1 MSSPADRH
9 TTASPVAFALQ
20 ELIAC
25 WDQAYAALVQGDLD
39 QVAALLDVADERLAA
54 AGSGRT
60 DSPDE
65 AHLRATA
72 LGSRGRLEHGMSSG
86 LAGLAEELARVRH
99 GQKTLRG
106 YGRTDVG
113 VGDHV
118 ARTV

>member
-1 MSSPADRH
+1 MSSPADRE
-9 TTASPVAFALQ
+9 TAAEPVAFALQ

-39 QVAALLDVADERLAA
+39 EVDALLEVADEHLGA
-54 AGSGRT
+54 AGDGRT
-60 DSPDE
+60 DTPE
-65 AHLRATA
+65 AARLRATA
-72 LGSRGRLEHGMSSG
+72 LGSRGRLEHGMRSG

>member
-1 MSSPADRH
+1 MSSPADRPS
-9 TTASPVAFALQ
+9 TASAVAFALQ
-20 ELIAC
+20 ELVAC

-39 QVAALLDVADERLAA
+39 QVTALLDVADDHLAA

-65 AHLRATA
+65 AQLRGIA
-72 LGSRGRLEHGMSSG
+72 LGSRGRLEHGMSAG
-86 LAGLAEELARVRH
+86 ITGLAEELARVRH

-106 YGRTDVG
+106 YGRSDVG
-113 VGDHV
+113 VGDHI

>member
-1 MSSPADRH
+1 MSSPADRGA
-9 TTASPVAFALQ
+9 TESPVAFALQ

-39 QVAALLDVADERLAA
+39 PVTALLDVADEPLAA
-54 AGSGRT
+54 AGNGRE
-60 DSPDE
+60 DSPHE
-65 AHLRATA
+65 AQLRGIA

-86 LAGLAEELARVRH
+86 LAGLAEELVRVRR

>member
-1 MSSPADRH
+1 VSSPADRLA
-9 TTASPVAFALQ
+9 TASPVAFALQ

-39 QVAALLDVADERLAA
+39 QVAALLDVADEHLLAA
-54 AGSGRT
+54 SDGRT
-60 DSPDE
+60 DSPEE
-65 AHLRATA
+65 ARLRATV

-86 LAGLAEELARVRH
+86 LVGLAEELARVRH

-106 YGRTDVG
+106 YGRTEVG